1 MNTRSLTGWL
11 LIAGPVLTFVIL
23 GGLYPALVGGQ
34 ATPLDSVKEMMAKPE
49 LARLLLGLGSVVFV
63 STFIGLALLAR
74 SMQGDDTAGGAYAT
88 LAGIISVGLATIGI
102 AATGLSAGAL
112 QASETSVEIAVNI
125 EAVSAAMFSGLFF
138 FWGITNILLGVAFV
152 MQKNLHVVIGWLFV
166 LIGAFIVITVL
177 VDIDFPDVVGFAIWI
192 GMSLVT
198 AAAGVLTLRAK

>member
-138 FWGITNILLGVAFV
+138 FWGITNLLLGVAIV